1 MSFFERIQQSFRR
14 LQWKL
19 TLSYTIVT
27 VGALLLAVLILGMLL
42 FSTILA
48 PHEFIPSELW
58 VNIFRERISANWRY
72 VLAQKPVDTTLVN
85 LMVQQGFG
93 ERQDFQVS
101 YIDLLRIGDLQLTA
115 RMMGQANILI
125 VSPDGTLWGTSNP
138 DWVASE
144 DVGKPLDLSILPG
157 LEDPLYTAFSGGI
170 EPGRLFVDIVPYEQ
184 FYFAIP
190 IFADPEVERQVLGAV
205 VIYVESLPT
214 ESDLNT
220 NSSILVLRSA
230 LIFLLASGLI
240 GTLFGFLT
248 AKGMTRR
255 LRQVSDVTEAWS
267 QGDFSEFIADPTGDE
282 ISQLADRL
290 NHMAEQLQQ
299 FLRRSQE
306 LAVSEERN
314 RLARDLHD
322 SAKQEALAASF
333 HLGTAL
339 TLFERD
345 PQGAK
350 NHLVE
355 ADNLVDSVRGELTD
369 LIHELRPPS
378 MNGDNF
384 DETINEYLI
393 EWAHQTG
400 IKATLNVIGSCDL
413 SLNIK
418 QAIYRILQEALAN
431 VARHSAAEQVM
442 VTIQYREQR
451 GELTI
456 YDDGR
461 GFDTQGHYDG
471 IGLESMRE
479 RAESFGGDFS
489 LSSMVGQGTQ
499 ITVTFPIQIRR
510 D

>member
-1 MSFFERIQQSFRR
+1 MAFLKRIQQSLQR

-19 TLSYTIVT
+19 TFSYTAVT
-27 VGALLLAVLILGMLL
+27 VGALLLAVLILGVLL

-48 PHEFIPSELW
+48 PHELIPPGLW
-58 VNIFRERISANWRY
+58 VNIFRERISPDWRY
-72 VLAQKPVDTTLVN
+72 VLAKKPVDTTLVN
-85 LMVQQGFG
+85 LMIQQSFG
-93 ERQDFQVS
+93 EQQDFQVS

-125 VSPDGTLWGTSNP
+125 VSPERILWGTSNP
-138 DWVASE
+138 NWVSSE
-144 DVGKPLDLSILPG
+144 AIGLPLDLDILPG
-157 LEDPLYTAFSGGI
+157 LEDPLHAAFSGEI
-170 EPGRLFVDIVPYEQ
+170 EPELLFVDIVPYEQ

-190 IFADPEVERQVLGAV
+190 IVAEGEFEQQVLGVA

-214 ESDLNT
+214 ESDLNANAST
-220 NSSILVLRSA
+220 LVLRSA
-230 LIFLLASGLI
+230 LIFLLIAGLI

-255 LRQVSDVTEAWS
+255 LQQVSEVTEAWS
-267 QGDFSEFIADPTGDE
+267 QGDFSEFITDSAGDE
-282 ISQLADRL
+282 ISHLADRL

-299 FLRRSQE
+299 YLRRSQE

-345 PQGAK
+345 PESAK

-378 MNGDNF
+378 IDGDNF
-384 DETINEYLI
+384 DETLNEYLI

-400 IKATLNVIGSCDL
+400 INATLKVTGSNNL
-413 SLNIK
+413 SLDIK

-442 VTIQYREQR
+442 VSNQYGEQR
-451 GELTI
+451 VELTI
-456 YDDGR
+456 RDNGC
-461 GFDTQGHYDG
+461 GFDTQQHFDG

-479 RAESFGGDFS
+479 RAESLGGDFS
-489 LSSMVGQGTQ
+489 VFSTKGQGTK
-499 ITVTFPIQIRR
+499 IKVAFPIKTTRE
-510 D
+510 